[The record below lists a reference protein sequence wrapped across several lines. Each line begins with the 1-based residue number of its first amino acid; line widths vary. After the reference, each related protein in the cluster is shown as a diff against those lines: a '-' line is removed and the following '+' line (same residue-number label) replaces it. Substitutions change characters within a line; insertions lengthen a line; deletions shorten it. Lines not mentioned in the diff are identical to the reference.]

1 MHNADVLRDRLE
13 AILAGLHRLHEP
25 ACPFRPYGPSRSR
38 DSFRSRHPGTLR
50 FVPLFT
56 WLEARDMAKRQR
68 TPAIRLGTC
77 SWGTTG
83 WVGRVY
89 APGTP
94 PAEFITQYAE
104 RFNTVEIDATFYA
117 VPQTSTVDGWRDR
130 TPDGFLF
137 AAKAPQ
143 AITHEKF
150 LVDCGGEL
158 NAFLKTLARLDGKLG
173 PVLLQFPYYAKKSGV
188 TQETFL
194 ARLVPFL
201 DAAPLDEYSFVV
213 EVRNKPWLNEAL
225 FEPLR
230 ERRVTLAL
238 IDHPWMPRP
247 PALLAHDGLFTGPM
261 AYIRWL
267 GDRYGIEKITKTWG
281 EPGIDRSR
289 DLESWV
295 PAIKAALDKQLP
307 IFGYVNNHYSGH
319 APHDVAL
326 LEGLLG
332 RA

>member
-1 MHNADVLRDRLE
+1 
-13 AILAGLHRLHEP
+13 
-25 ACPFRPYGPSRSR
+25 
-38 DSFRSRHPGTLR
+38 
-50 FVPLFT
+50 
-56 WLEARDMAKRQR
+56 MAKKQKA
-68 TPAIRLGTC
+68 PDIRLGTC
-77 SWGTTG
+77 SWSTQD

-94 PAEFITQYAE
+94 ATEFIAQYAQ

-117 VPQTSTVDGWRDR
+117 VPRASTVDGWRER

-137 AAKAPQ
+137 SAKVPQ

-150 LVDCGGEL
+150 LEDCGREL
-158 NAFLKTLARLDGKLG
+158 DAFLKTMGRLDGKLG

-194 ARLVPFL
+194 ARLMPFL
-201 DAAPLDEYSFVV
+201 DAAPLDEYIFVV
-213 EVRNKPWLNEAL
+213 EVRNKPWLNKAL

-230 ERRVTLAL
+230 ERNVSLAL

-247 PALLAHDGLFTGPM
+247 AALMAENGLFTGPV

-267 GDRYGIEKITKTWG
+267 GDRYGIEKVTKTWA
-281 EPGIDRSR
+281 EPVIDRKR

-307 IFGYVNNHYSGH
+307 VFGYVNNHYSGH

-326 LEGLLG
+326 LEQLLG
-332 RA
+332 LEARAPS